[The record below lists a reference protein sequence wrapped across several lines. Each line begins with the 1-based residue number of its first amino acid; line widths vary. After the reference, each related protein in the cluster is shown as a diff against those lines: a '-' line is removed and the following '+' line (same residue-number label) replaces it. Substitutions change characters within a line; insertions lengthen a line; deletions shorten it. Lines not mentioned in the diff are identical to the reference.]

1 MPVKASGFAS
11 VSVRC
16 RGRARPQR
24 PWTPGLRLRVTGSAR
39 EGRRRLFSGRST
51 GFACGALGN
60 ATAVKRREETIRP
73 QWHVARQGAA
83 TTGRTRPPGRAW
95 ASGRRL
101 ETPARTRPGD
111 TAGETQ
117 KADAGTSPRS
127 RTAPSVR
134 ASERPGVRRASGRP
148 SVRASAE
155 APRRQFHSGRGREA
169 APSPPCARAGVGTQ
183 GSLPVLLNAR
193 PLLRGPAFRKVAVP
207 RVSDLHSLSLRD
219 EREVMSEPAAGGEV
233 AGRPRSPARGRR
245 GQPLLPPALA
255 LPRTPRACPVT
266 KTAGPGRRHTPRTV
280 VCIRV

>member
-117 KADAGTSPRS
+117 KANAGTSPRS

-134 ASERPGVRRASGRP
+134 ASGHPSLSGHPP
-148 SVRASAE
+148 SVWASAE
-155 APRRQFHSGRGREA
+155 APRRQFHSGRRREA
-169 APSPPCARAGVGTQ
+169 APSPPCARAGGRGDAGLAACASQ
-183 GSLPVLLNAR
+183 R
-193 PLLRGPAFRKVAVP
+193 PP
-207 RVSDLHSLSLRD
+207 
-219 EREVMSEPAAGGEV
+219 PAAGTCSQE
-233 AGRPRSPARGRR
+233 GR
-245 GQPLLPPALA
+245 
-255 LPRTPRACPVT
+255 CPQ
-266 KTAGPGRRHTPRTV
+266 GL
-280 VCIRV
+280 

>member
-134 ASERPGVRRASGRP
+134 ASGRP
-148 SVRASAE
+148 
-155 APRRQFHSGRGREA
+155 PRRRGDSFIPGADARRRRPLRA
-169 APSPPCARAGVGTQ
+169 RGRAGVGTQ

-193 PLLRGPAFRKVAVP
+193 PLLRGPALRKVAVP

-245 GQPLLPPALA
+245 GQPLLPPDQA

-266 KTAGPGRRHTPRTV
+266 KTAGPGRRHTPRPV

>member
-16 RGRARPQR
+16 RGRACPQR
-24 PWTPGLRLRVTGSAR
+24 PWTPGPRLRVTGSAR

-134 ASERPGVRRASGRP
+134 ASERPGVRRVSGRPGVRRASGRPGIAECP

-155 APRRQFHSGRGREA
+155 RPGVRFGAEATVSFRAPTRGGAVPSVRAGGRAWGRRARCLCFSTPAPCCGDLLSGRSL
-169 APSPPCARAGVGTQ
+169 SP
-183 GSLPVLLNAR
+183 GSLT
-193 PLLRGPAFRKVAVP
+193 F
-207 RVSDLHSLSLRD
+207 
-219 EREVMSEPAAGGEV
+219 
-233 AGRPRSPARGRR
+233 
-245 GQPLLPPALA
+245 
-255 LPRTPRACPVT
+255 
-266 KTAGPGRRHTPRTV
+266 TASV
-280 VCIRV
+280 

>member
-134 ASERPGVRRASGRP
+134 ASERPGVRRGAEATVSFRAPTRGGAVP
-148 SVRASAE
+148 SVRAGGRAWGRRARCLCFSTP
-155 APRRQFHSGRGREA
+155 APCCGDLLSGRSL
-169 APSPPCARAGVGTQ
+169 SP
-183 GSLPVLLNAR
+183 GSLT
-193 PLLRGPAFRKVAVP
+193 F
-207 RVSDLHSLSLRD
+207 
-219 EREVMSEPAAGGEV
+219 
-233 AGRPRSPARGRR
+233 
-245 GQPLLPPALA
+245 
-255 LPRTPRACPVT
+255 
-266 KTAGPGRRHTPRTV
+266 TASV
-280 VCIRV
+280 